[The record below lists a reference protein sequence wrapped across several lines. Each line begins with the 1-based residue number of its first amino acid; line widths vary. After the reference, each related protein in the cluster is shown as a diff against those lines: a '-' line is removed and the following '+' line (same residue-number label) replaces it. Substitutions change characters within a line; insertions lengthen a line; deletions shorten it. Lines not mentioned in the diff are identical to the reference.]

1 MKKELEIYI
10 HIPFCV
16 RKCRYCD
23 FLSFPAQQETKEQY
37 LKKLAEEICLF
48 PEKEKWKV
56 TTIFFGG
63 GTPSLLEGEE
73 IAFLMDTIKNAFEIE
88 QNAEISIECNP
99 GTIDEKKLYFY
110 QKSGINRISF
120 GLQSSKNEE
129 LKLLGR
135 IHTYETFLES
145 YEMARK
151 CGFQNINIDL
161 MSALP
166 GQTVQSY
173 EETLN
178 HVLSLKPDHI
188 SAYSLI
194 IEEGTPFFEEYEEDL
209 KRREAGKKCSLLPS
223 EEDERQMYYDTKKMM
238 EKYGYFRYEISNY
251 AKPGY
256 ECRHNIGYWRRKN
269 YAGFGIGASSLLENS
284 RLKNTDSLK
293 KYLAGNFIE
302 ERENLDQ
309 KAQMEEFLFLG
320 LRMMAGICAEDFFRC
335 FGVTIESIY
344 GTVLKKLRK
353 QNLINK
359 KGTSYFLS
367 EEGIDVS
374 NYVLAQFLF

>member
-23 FLSFPAQQETKEQY
+23 FLSFLAQQETKEQY
-37 LKKLAEEICLF
+37 LKKLAEEIRLF

-88 QNAEISIECNP
+88 QDAEISIECNP

-145 YEMARK
+145 YEIARK

-256 ECRHNIGYWRRKN
+256 ECRHNIGYWRRKD

-320 LRMMAGICAEDFFRC
+320 LRMMSGICAEDFFRC
-335 FGVTIESIY
+335 FGVTIESVY
-344 GTVLKKLRK
+344 GTVLKQLRK

-374 NYVLAQFLF
+374 NYVLAQFLL

>member
-1 MKKELEIYI
+1 
-10 HIPFCV
+10 
-16 RKCRYCD
+16 
-23 FLSFPAQQETKEQY
+23 
-37 LKKLAEEICLF
+37 
-48 PEKEKWKV
+48 
-56 TTIFFGG
+56 
-63 GTPSLLEGEE
+63 
-73 IAFLMDTIKNAFEIE
+73 
-88 QNAEISIECNP
+88 
-99 GTIDEKKLYFY
+99 
-110 QKSGINRISF
+110 
-120 GLQSSKNEE
+120 
-129 LKLLGR
+129 
-135 IHTYETFLES
+135 
-145 YEMARK
+145 
-151 CGFQNINIDL
+151 

-256 ECRHNIGYWRRKN
+256 ECRHNIGYWRRKD

-320 LRMMAGICAEDFFRC
+320 LRMMSGICAEDFFRC
-335 FGVTIESIY
+335 FGVTIESVY
-344 GTVLKKLRK
+344 GSVLKQLRK

-374 NYVLAQFLF
+374 NYVLAQFLL

>member
-37 LKKLAEEICLF
+37 LKKLAEEIRLF

-88 QNAEISIECNP
+88 QDAEISIECNP

-145 YEMARK
+145 YEIARK

-256 ECRHNIGYWRRKN
+256 ECRHNIGYWRRKD

-320 LRMMAGICAEDFFRC
+320 LRMMSGICAEDFFRC
-335 FGVTIESIY
+335 FGVTIESVY
-344 GTVLKKLRK
+344 GTVLKQLRK

-374 NYVLAQFLF
+374 NYVLAQFLL

>member
-37 LKKLAEEICLF
+37 LKKLAEEIRLF

-88 QNAEISIECNP
+88 QDAEISIECNP

-256 ECRHNIGYWRRKN
+256 ECRHNIGYWRRKD

-335 FGVTIESIY
+335 FGVTIESVY

>member
-1 MKKELEIYI
+1 MKKDLEIYI

-23 FLSFPAQQETKEQY
+23 FLSFPAQQETKKQY
-37 LKKLAEEICLF
+37 VKKIAEEIGLF

-73 IAFLMDTIKNAFEIE
+73 IAFLMSTIQKAFEID

-110 QKSGINRISF
+110 QNSGINRISF

-135 IHTYETFLES
+135 IHTYESFLES

-151 CGFQNINIDL
+151 YGFQNINIDL

-166 GQTVQSY
+166 GQTIQSY
-173 EETLN
+173 KETLDT
-178 HVLSLKPDHI
+178 VLSLKPDHI

-209 KRREAGKKCSLLPS
+209 KRREAGKKCCLLPS
-223 EEDERQMYYDTKKMM
+223 EEEERQMYYDTKKIM

-251 AKPGY
+251 AKTGY
-256 ECRHNIGYWRRKN
+256 ECRHNIGYWRRKD
-269 YAGFGIGASSLLENS
+269 YAGFGIGAASLLENS

-293 KYLAGNFIE
+293 KYMAGNFIE
-302 ERENLDQ
+302 EREALDQ

-320 LRMMAGICAEDFFRC
+320 LRMMEGICEEEFFRC
-335 FGVTIESIY
+335 FGVTMESVY
-344 GTVLKKLRK
+344 GTVLQQLMRQK
-353 QNLINK
+353 LINK
-359 KGTSYFLS
+359 KGTFYFLS

-374 NYVLAQFLF
+374 NYVLAQFLL